1 MWSHFTFFPIGP
13 LFFVCFV
20 RESSERNLD
29 ETIQH
34 ERKARLQLTRWPR
47 PALSHSLSLCTH
59 PPFQSREREDRLLLL
74 LQDEEGSS
82 EPLSLSLSALSILCR
97 MCVVVVEPRHPVTL
111 TRHATLN
118 TPICY
123 TIPPRKQLQQNIIE
137 KGKTK
142 NRKDFVSL
150 TPCCVLLSQE
160 KDEKAK
166 KSSTSTVNHRILR
179 FMAFPAS
186 HPSSPPDTKYEI
198 HFFSSFL
205 LYHKKNV

>member
-1 MWSHFTFFPIGP
+1 MFLKKTKKKKKNKMWSHFTFFPIGP

-47 PALSHSLSLCTH
+47 PALTHSLSLCTH
-59 PPFQSREREDRLLLL
+59 PPFPSRERGPPPPPPLGR
-74 LQDEEGSS
+74 GGFVRA
-82 EPLSLSLSALSILCR
+82 PLSLSLSLSILCR

-150 TPCCVLLSQE
+150 TPCCVLLS
-160 KDEKAK
+160 
-166 KSSTSTVNHRILR
+166 
-179 FMAFPAS
+179 
-186 HPSSPPDTKYEI
+186 
-198 HFFSSFL
+198 
-205 LYHKKNV
+205 